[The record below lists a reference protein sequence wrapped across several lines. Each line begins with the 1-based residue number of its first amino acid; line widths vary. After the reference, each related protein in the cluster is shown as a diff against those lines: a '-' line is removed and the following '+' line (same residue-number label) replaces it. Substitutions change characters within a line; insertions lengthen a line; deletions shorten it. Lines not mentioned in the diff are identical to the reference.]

1 MTHNQHPDPMNIEI
15 TTKPS
20 QRLADLMLN
29 ERGFV
34 FDPNSGESYQL
45 SPTGLACL
53 RGLQRGCS
61 LDDLVALITATWEV
75 DGVAARCDIDAFLWD
90 LKQLDWL

>member
-1 MTHNQHPDPMNIEI
+1 MDTPA
-15 TTKPS
+15 TPS
-20 QRLADLMLN
+20 PRLTDLMLN
-29 ERGFV
+29 DRGFV

-53 RGLQRGCS
+53 RGLQHGAS
-61 LDDLVALITATWEV
+61 SEDLVKKITSSWDV
-75 DGVAARCDIDAFLWD
+75 DDVAARCDIDTFLWE